1 MIIAVLDDVPPSHLN
16 KNEDVDSW
24 SPSQSEEE
32 EEEPTPKKIKQNKEK
47 IEKPQKKN
55 GKKEMAEN
63 K

>member
-1 MIIAVLDDVPPSHLN
+1 MIIVVLDDVPPSHLN

-24 SPSQSEEE
+24 SPSQSSE

-55 GKKEMAEN
+55 RKKEMAEN